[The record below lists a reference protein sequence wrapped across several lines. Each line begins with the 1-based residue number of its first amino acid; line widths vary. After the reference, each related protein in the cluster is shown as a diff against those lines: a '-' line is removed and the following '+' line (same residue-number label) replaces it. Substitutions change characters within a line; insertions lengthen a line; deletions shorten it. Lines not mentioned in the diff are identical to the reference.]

1 MVKYLD
7 MKKKLISCFLII
19 IFIAFIAFILIKN
32 HISGDLQRQLQSISG
47 GADKYTFTS
56 IDLFDT
62 KTDIVG
68 YSDSEEQFAKDS
80 KVIIDKL
87 TYYNRIYDIY
97 NDYEGVNNV
106 KTINDNAG
114 VAPVKVDKELIDML
128 KFGKQMYYETD
139 GRINIA
145 MGSVLSIWHNYREAG
160 LDIPKEAKLPSK
172 EELEDAA
179 EHTNI
184 EDMVIDEKASTVFL
198 KDERMSLDVGAVA
211 KGYAVQQTLD
221 YARSKGMDNILLNV
235 GGNISCIGGR
245 TDGSK
250 FMVAIQNPDLESDE
264 PYVEAFEI
272 EDGECVVSSGDYQ
285 RYYEV
290 DGKKYCHIINPDTLF
305 PSDEFAQV
313 SILAKDSGVADG
325 FSTALFNMSLED
337 GKEFIAGYKNV
348 EAMWVMPDGSKVYTQ
363 GFKDYIK

>member
-47 GADKYTFTS
+47 GADKYTSTS

-114 VAPVKVDKELIDML
+114 VTPVKVDKELIDML

-160 LDIPKEAKLPSK
+160 LDNPKEAKLPSK

-211 KGYAVQQTLD
+211 KGYAVQQALD